1 MLTVIMK
8 CRVSKNLIQL
18 TQQYIHYFCQYDYSG
33 ISLLRYRIET
43 NFLDFYSVVTT
54 LAATGPLAPFS
65 IENVTFC
72 PSNRVR

>member
-43 NFLDFYSVVTT
+43 NFWIFT
-54 LAATGPLAPFS
+54 LW
-65 IENVTFC
+65 
-72 PSNRVR
+72 